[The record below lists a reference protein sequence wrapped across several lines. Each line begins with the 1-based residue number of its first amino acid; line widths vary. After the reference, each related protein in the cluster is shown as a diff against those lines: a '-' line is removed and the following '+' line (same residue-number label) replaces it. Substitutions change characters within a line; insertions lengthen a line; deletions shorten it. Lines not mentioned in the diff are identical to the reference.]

1 VRVDFGDVQHVR
13 HVDGTLDWTIFQE
26 HPDDERE
33 YQDWV
38 GDHSICSIYWPRDQ
52 TDSTWPALKVGIM
65 DLPGYDRKGTFSMSP
80 HNDYDNHTLCVCYGD
95 NEFYFVRND
104 TIQNFERYKVIEP
117 GSRDLKR
124 AQELADLAHDENV
137 QQRID
142 TFTRN
147 RNTTRFITM
156 ENKVVLEVTPS
167 PDTNAIMMH
176 HVQNDRREWCW
187 DLYCFGV
194 DITFEYEVINVFF
207 RISRRQALQFK
218 IRNCPKFLYAQVVA
232 LVQIY
237 ASKAIGQFFRYKAS
251 LLDQNGLIERFDQ
264 TVENLMLQPT
274 RNPLQEDDIHN
285 IIGLPVLKLVTL
297 DFERE
302 DLHLESIN
310 GFVICPTRRHSVLLR
325 GLFTCE
331 CNGETTD
338 NVEMFFWP
346 ELRPVGGT
354 SKLSPERK
362 TFFDAQQKVFQQILE
377 RILTAKTMDPVPI
390 MCAEEIDLAPPVDL
404 IY

>member
-1 VRVDFGDVQHVR
+1 
-13 HVDGTLDWTIFQE
+13 
-26 HPDDERE
+26 
-33 YQDWV
+33 
-38 GDHSICSIYWPRDQ
+38 
-52 TDSTWPALKVGIM
+52 
-65 DLPGYDRKGTFSMSP
+65 
-80 HNDYDNHTLCVCYGD
+80 
-95 NEFYFVRND
+95 
-104 TIQNFERYKVIEP
+104 
-117 GSRDLKR
+117 
-124 AQELADLAHDENV
+124 
-137 QQRID
+137 
-142 TFTRN
+142 
-147 RNTTRFITM
+147 M

-176 HVQNDRREWCW
+176 HVQNDRGELCW

-194 DITFEYEVINVFF
+194 DIMFENAIYDGFF

-218 IRNCPKFLYAQVVA
+218 IRSPKFLYAQVVA

-237 ASKAIGQFFRYKAS
+237 ASDSIRKHFRYRAS
-251 LLDQNGLIERFDQ
+251 LSDQNGLIERFDQ

-274 RNPLQEDDIHN
+274 RNPLQEYDIRN
-285 IIGLPVLKLVTL
+285 INELPVLKLVTL

-302 DLHLESIN
+302 DLRLESIN

-354 SKLSPERK
+354 SKLSLERR

-377 RILTAKTMDPVPI
+377 RLTVNTMEPIPI
-390 MCAEEIDLAPPVDL
+390 MCAEAIELAPPIDL